1 MKKQIRYGVFE
12 TNSSSVHSLTI
23 VSKEEFERFK
33 NGEMVLDRWGERLV
47 EVPTKTETDGE
58 EDNYEYDKYETYDN
72 LGGGEY
78 ETFIQ
83 NYKTKNGDEIVAFG
97 FYGHD

>member
-47 EVPTKTETDGE
+47 EAPTKTETD
-58 EDNYEYDKYETYDN
+58 YDEYETYDN